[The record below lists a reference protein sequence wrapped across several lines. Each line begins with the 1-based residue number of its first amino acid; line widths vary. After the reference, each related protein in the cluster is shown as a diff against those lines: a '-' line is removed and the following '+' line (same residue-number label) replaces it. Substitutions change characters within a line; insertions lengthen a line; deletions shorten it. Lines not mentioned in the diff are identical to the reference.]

1 MTLGARIKECR
12 QNAKLS
18 QEKVA
23 ELVGVSR
30 QAVTKWEAGQSA
42 PSTENLFKLA
52 EIFGTTVDLLTTS
65 SGAEE
70 KTKIET
76 MDYLYKNVYL
86 YESPSK
92 QADLEYQNKFV
103 RNVCTAL
110 LVVAGY
116 AVVYLI
122 GRLIWCYSPL
132 HSMMGWLFHA
142 KPSGEHSYLFGW
154 LLSSDLYG
162 LAMFISV
169 IPALFGKVRFSI
181 SSLVGFL
188 LGFLLGIL
196 FGPNPAG
203 AFYGNTHYG
212 WAIWGGTFIFSM
224 VMGGILEKLSKKG
237 SNNDLKNFL
246 VWCAIFLVGT
256 AVIVLLVR
264 LSIPQYTGN

>member
-12 QNAKLS
+12 QSAKLS

-30 QAVTKWEAGQSA
+30 QAVTKWETEQSA

-65 SGAEE
+65 SVEE
-70 KTKIET
+70 KQAKTEST
-76 MDYLYKNVYL
+76 DYLYENVFL
-86 YESPSK
+86 YEGVSE

-103 RNVCTAL
+103 RSVCTAL

-116 AVVYLI
+116 AVIYLI
-122 GRLIWCYSPL
+122 GRLIWCYSPA
-132 HSMMGWLFHA
+132 HSVMGWLFYA
-142 KPSGEHSYLFGW
+142 DPFGEHSYLFGW

-181 SSLVGFL
+181 LSLAGFV
-188 LGFLLGIL
+188 LGILLGIL

-203 AFYGNTHYG
+203 TFYGNTHYG
-212 WAIWGGTFIFSM
+212 WAIWGGIFIFSM
-224 VMGGILEKLSKKG
+224 VMGGVLEKLSKKNMD
-237 SNNDLKNFL
+237 NNLKNFL
-246 VWCAIFLVGT
+246 VWCAVFLVGT

-264 LSIPQYTGN
+264 LSIPQYTGS

>member
-65 SGAEE
+65 SGAEKQP
-70 KTKIET
+70 KTES

-86 YESPSK
+86 YESPSE

-103 RNVCTAL
+103 RSVCTGL

-116 AVVYLI
+116 AVIYLI
-122 GRLIWCYSPL
+122 GRLIWCCSPA
-132 HSMMGWLFHA
+132 HSVMGWLFYA
-142 KPSGEHSYLFGW
+142 TPSGEHSYLFGW
-154 LLSSDLYG
+154 LLSSDLYW
-162 LAMFISV
+162 LAMIISLL
-169 IPALFGKVRFSI
+169 PALLGKEKLSAT
-181 SSLVGFL
+181 SLVGFV
-188 LGFLLGIL
+188 LGIL
-196 FGPNPAG
+196 LGMTFGPNPAG
-203 AFYGNTHYG
+203 SFYGNTHYG
-212 WAIWGGTFIFSM
+212 WAIWGGIFAFSIL
-224 VMGGILEKLSKKG
+224 MGCILEKLLKK
-237 SNNDLKNFL
+237 SLDKNLKNFL
-246 VWCAIFLVGT
+246 VWCAMFLAGM

-264 LSIPQYTGN
+264 LSIPRYTGS